1 MLITAY
7 MFCDAIEFHATLL
20 VTDCICNHPF
30 YLSFFKTKNQMSSH
44 KKWDFLLLLITNQI
58 FSFRTGWEGQ
68 RSLLDPSHRFPLLQG
83 TPKVPMSLVR
93 SLQRIPD
100 LLWGLHQVECAWISS
115 SGSWPGGIL
124 VCLIHLNWFF
134 LIRRSYSTLRCSQMA
149 EPSPYHE
156 Q

>member
-115 SGSWPGGIL
+115 SGSWPGGIHVRCPNPIISSYQFGEAVAL
-124 VCLIHLNWFF
+124 FQGF
-134 LIRRSYSTLRCSQMA
+134 PRSLSL
-149 EPSPYHE
+149 YHGE
-156 Q
+156 